1 MCDVNPS
8 AFSSSFDISFK
19 RGLKRTYSFDEKELG
34 GFPLNVASFSPHA
47 RKFYAR
53 NFN

>member
-1 MCDVNPS
+1 MTLIHRP
-8 AFSSSFDISFK
+8 FLPLLIFH
-19 RGLKRTYSFDEKELG
+19 LKEDLNELIASMKKELG